1 MVGKTWRRIDGDGLA
16 YWGRCLLTD
25 VIFWPDAAADYVDL
39 YDGRDTVSGR
49 LLCRIEADVDET
61 IHFGFGEGLAMD
73 IGIYVD
79 GIDADVDTTVAFIPL

>member
-25 VIFWPDAAADYVDL
+25 VIFWPDSDGDYVDL
-39 YDGRDTVSGR
+39 YDGRDATSGR
-49 LLCRIEADVDET
+49 LLCRLEANYDET
-61 IHFGFGEGLAMD
+61 VHFEFGEGLAMD